1 MSKVSEKVT
10 PTSENTQTTCE
21 NVTTPSSLDVKSN
34 NNNITSQGLSNIESA
49 QDNTEGCPSTNS
61 AETPGSETGP
71 SGRTDIASQETSSGS
86 HTGAS
91 QPVIGGITDSAGTE
105 SANESTECQDISSRS
120 ERNESNNSGAI
131 DGLEESQSSVPL
143 SDKDGMSTAENSKEK
158 PTVSSQLLDTADE
171 DSFQEKLRK
180 SNI

>member
-10 PTSENTQTTCE
+10 PTSENTQTTGE

-91 QPVIGGITDSAGTE
+91 QPVIGGIIDSAGTE
-105 SANESTECQDISSRS
+105 SSRS

-143 SDKDGMSTAENSKEK
+143 SDRNGMSTAENSKEK
-158 PTVSSQLLDTADE
+158 PSVSSQLLDTADE